1 MTGPVCMSVQPVLK
15 EGSDPASRRPPAAAR
30 GRGLGKAASVFRAD
44 APVTEIGGLGRR
56 LGRRQ
61 LDDPLMFR

>member
-1 MTGPVCMSVQPVLK
+1 MRARPRRTATPIG
-15 EGSDPASRRPPAAAR
+15 EGWQNGLCPAS
-30 GRGLGKAASVFRAD
+30 GRGPGKAASIWRAD

-56 LGRRQ
+56 Q

>member
-1 MTGPVCMSVQPVLK
+1 VWHNGLC
-15 EGSDPASRRPPAAAR
+15 PAS
-30 GRGLGKAASVFRAD
+30 GRGLGKAASVLRAD
-44 APVTEIGGLGRR
+44 APVKEIGG